1 MEETW
6 SAGWRAAP
14 DGSWPGDRKSGSAG
28 APRTCPASQV
38 LAAPGSY
45 ISQPCLLLAGHL
57 RQGLPAVG
65 GHDFCRDWGDA
76 PGLQNLRQ
84 RRVSTNLS
92 PLCTGAMEREMGHG
106 QAGMPIEPPQA
117 AGSLRVA
124 GRQLVLTFWRFSKKD
139 SQVRGTGQEMTPCS
153 PVSWS

>member
-1 MEETW
+1 MEGCSRW
-6 SAGWRAAP
+6 VMARGQKVGICR
-14 DGSWPGDRKSGSAG
+14 GSQNL
-28 APRTCPASQV
+28 PRLTGTHVPQSV

-139 SQVRGTGQEMTPCS
+139 FQVRGTGQEMTPCS